1 MRGDDLSVFNSP
13 AGMISMAV
21 ELLWGVQ
28 ESRNEISNPDG
39 DGLTFTRFGSALSF
53 YFWSLEL
60 GETTPWL

>member
-39 DGLTFTRFGSALSF
+39 DGLTFT
-53 YFWSLEL
+53 
-60 GETTPWL
+60 